1 MKPTTTNTYTEEN
14 MFNIKRIHM
23 DKINR
28 VKRQIQY
35 CEWFIA
41 ASVGASIVLIGII
54 VHMMVTGPSWTW

>member
-1 MKPTTTNTYTEEN
+1 MKPTTTNTYQ
-14 MFNIKRIHM
+14 IQR

-28 VKRQIQY
+28 VQRQIQY

-41 ASVGASIVLIGII
+41 ACVGASTVLIGII